1 MQGITAVSCIFMV
14 EVTILDYSMKVLAQ
28 DEFTTQHPNDPKAA
42 TQAFA
47 EFMGVFGQTT
57 NALSFVLSLL
67 GTSMVIRRFGLRST
81 LILFPTLLCVA
92 CMVVYL
98 SPTLEVVF
106 GTMLTLKALSY
117 ALNNPCKELL
127 YQPTS
132 TSVKF
137 KAKSWVDIFG
147 QRGAKAGGSLVTN
160 AFADSASGLLTFG
173 MGTSMVLYIYLPVL
187 PKKIKFGL
195 ILFTFSRLR
204 ACCVFDELNQIQSIR
219 TPDNARALTNNCIAQ
234 HVPCRRSCRCGLF
247 TSLPGWA
254 SSLNFTLLPATSWA
268 TIRREGSDST
278 ERTILWRPSSWQTTP
293 RAALTSKRKTYP
305 TTRRKLKRVRSHHRC
320 HLLLL
325 HSLGHSLDHSSARPN
340 FPNFDRSACE
350 RSHAA
355 CITGTDDDAEEGA

>member
-173 MGTSMVLYIYLPVL
+173 MGTSMVLYIYLTRTT
-187 PKKIKFGL
+187 KQK
-195 ILFTFSRLR
+195 
-204 ACCVFDELNQIQSIR
+204 LN
-219 TPDNARALTNNCIAQ
+219 
-234 HVPCRRSCRCGLF
+234 
-247 TSLPGWA
+247 
-254 SSLNFTLLPATSWA
+254 
-268 TIRREGSDST
+268 
-278 ERTILWRPSSWQTTP
+278 
-293 RAALTSKRKTYP
+293 
-305 TTRRKLKRVRSHHRC
+305 
-320 HLLLL
+320 
-325 HSLGHSLDHSSARPN
+325 
-340 FPNFDRSACE
+340 
-350 RSHAA
+350 
-355 CITGTDDDAEEGA
+355 